1 VQLLSQYT
9 NASFDQLR
17 LKKDHLA
24 DQAVQALVSNPQF
37 SKEINSWE
45 VIPSILPSNFPL
57 ELQRYF
63 DFYLAKQKEFNGGEH
78 QLAQA
83 YFERNGDLYL
93 AMLGFYSL
101 PYCYA
106 FSDGAQVLVRSQRI
120 LDKIGERLGETTRFV
135 LDIFKPGAFTHQ
147 DAAYLSCAKV
157 RLIHAYS
164 RYFIR
169 KYAKDWDIAFG
180 EPINQE
186 DLLGTNLAFS
196 HIVLRGM
203 TKVGLPPSQQEHQV
217 LLGYW
222 KWIGNLMGVETS
234 LWPHSPKEA
243 FELDRLIRKR
253 QMKASEAGKKL
264 TRALLEFYQKSIP
277 DSVLT
282 TQLES
287 ILAFFLGKEASKA
300 VGIFSQLQVPGDIV
314 GLVLKGSGFKTFGT
328 QKNHV
333 ALKRN
338 LEAQQLLQFGR
349 VLQLQLPEH
358 NRS

>member
-9 NASFDQLR
+9 DAIFDQLR
-17 LKKDHLA
+17 LKQDLLA
-24 DQAVQALVSNPQF
+24 DQAVQVLVSSPHF
-37 SKEINSWE
+37 AKEINSWE
-45 VIPSILPSNFPL
+45 SIPGTLPANLPV

-63 DFYLAKQKEFNGGEH
+63 DFYRAKQKEFLGGEYP
-78 QLAQA
+78 LAQA

-120 LDKIGERLGETTRFV
+120 LDQIGERLGETTRFV
-135 LDIFKPGAFTHQ
+135 LDIFKPGAFTSQ

-169 KYAKDWDIAFG
+169 KYAKDWDPAFG

-203 TKVGLPPSQQEHQV
+203 TKMGLSPNAKEHQAI
-217 LLGYW
+217 LLYW
-222 KWIGNLMGVETS
+222 KWIGELMGVDTS
-234 LWPHSPKEA
+234 LWPSSPKEA

-253 QMKASEAGKKL
+253 QLKASEAGKKL
-264 TRALLEFYQKSIP
+264 TRALLEFYQKNIP
-277 DSVLT
+277 DALLT
-282 TQLES
+282 AQLES

-300 VGIFSQLQVPGDIV
+300 VGLSSHVQVPGDIL
-314 GLVLKGSGFKTFGT
+314 GLVLKGTGFKTFGS
-328 QKNHV
+328 QKNHA
-333 ALKRN
+333 ALKKN
-338 LEAQQLLQFGR
+338 LEAQQTLQFGR
-349 VLQLQLPEH
+349 VLQLQLPEYK
-358 NRS
+358 RS

>member
-1 VQLLSQYT
+1 MNLLSQYS
-9 NASFDQLR
+9 NSIFDQLR
-17 LKKDHLA
+17 LKKDFLA
-24 DQAVQALVSNPQF
+24 DHAVQALVSNPQF
-37 SKEINSWE
+37 AEEINSWE
-45 VIPSILPSNFPL
+45 SIPASLPINFPV

-63 DFYLAKQKEFNGGEH
+63 DFYLAKKKEFLGDEH
-78 QLAQA
+78 QTAQA

-106 FSDGAQVLVRSQRI
+106 FADGAQVLVRSQRI

-135 LDIFKPGAFTHQ
+135 LDIFKPGAFTSQ
-147 DAAYLSCAKV
+147 DAAFLACAKV
-157 RLIHAYS
+157 RLIHAFS

-169 KYAKDWDIAFG
+169 RYAKDWNAAFG

-203 TKVGLPPSQQEHQV
+203 TKIGLPPSAKEHQA
-217 LLGYW
+217 LLLYW
-222 KWIGNLMGVETS
+222 KWIGELLGVETS
-234 LWPHSPKEA
+234 LWPSTPKEA

-264 TRALLEFYQKSIP
+264 TRALLEFYQQNIP
-277 DSVLT
+277 DPVLKP
-282 TQLES
+282 QLES

-300 VGIFSQLQVPGDIV
+300 VGLSSQVQVPGDIL
-314 GLVLKGSGFKTFGT
+314 GLVLKGTGFKTFGS
-328 QKNHV
+328 QKNYL
-333 ALKRN
+333 ALKKN
-338 LEAQQLLQFGR
+338 LDSQQLLQFGKI
-349 VLQLQLPEH
+349 LQLNIPVLK
-358 NRS
+358 